1 MDPDLPGSPES
12 TQATEP
18 ESFYI
23 KLPEG
28 PRITSAE
35 ALRMEQE
42 LQERLRSLGPRAE
55 TLKPLAIFYSRVG
68 QQETA
73 YGLLQ
78 TWMKHAQNP
87 EETAECLLM
96 CGQLAEQ
103 VEQPRSA
110 VAFYREGLEL
120 NPKHPAVGY
129 FLHNNLAY
137 CLNALTEY
145 TEGMS
150 HCRAAIGLDPSRAYA
165 YKNLGVS
172 LMGLGRYAEAAETW
186 FKALHLD
193 VSDTRPLDLLEQ
205 MLVTYREAVA
215 AEVPDLDARL
225 ESCRRAAASAKS
237 GRFADWARGL
247 TYN

>member
-1 MDPDLPGSPES
+1 MDPERPAPPGG
-12 TQATEP
+12 TQAADP
-18 ESFYI
+18 GSFYI

-35 ALRMEQE
+35 ALRMEHE
-42 LQERLRSLGPRAE
+42 LLERLRLVGPRAD

-73 YGLLQ
+73 YRHLQ
-78 TWMKHAQNP
+78 TWMKHTQDK

-103 VEQPRSA
+103 VEQARSA
-110 VAFYREGLEL
+110 AAFYREGLEL
-120 NPKHPAVGY
+120 DPKRPAVAY

-137 CLNALTEY
+137 CLNAFAEY
-145 TEGMS
+145 TEGAEQ
-150 HCRAAIGLDPSRAYA
+150 CRAAIDLDPSRAYA

-186 FKALHLD
+186 FRALHLD
-193 VSDTRPLDLLEQ
+193 VSDPRPLDLLDR
-205 MLVTYREAVA
+205 MLLTYREAVA
-215 AEVPDLDARL
+215 AGIPDLDERL
-225 ESCRRAAASAKS
+225 ESCRRAVDSART